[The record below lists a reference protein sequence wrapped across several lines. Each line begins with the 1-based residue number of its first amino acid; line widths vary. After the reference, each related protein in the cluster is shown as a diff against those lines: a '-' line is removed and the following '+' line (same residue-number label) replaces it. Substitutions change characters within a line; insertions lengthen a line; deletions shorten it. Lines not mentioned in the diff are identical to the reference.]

1 VSGEA
6 IGGGEVA
13 GSFGGDDANQ
23 DGTALPANTHVHVP
37 PNFSA
42 FASPE
47 EAVGLALGQGIR
59 VLGTANYY
67 DYRIYRRFEAAAT
80 SAGIVPLFG
89 NEFHTDAEDLYEIRI
104 NDPSNPGQFNLCGKG
119 LTHFDPP
126 TESAAHVIAT
136 MRAANAVRMRTM
148 VELLA
153 QHFIEA
159 GLTGGPSY
167 TQITATVARRSGVP
181 EAWVA
186 LQERHVA
193 EAFQELLFSS
203 ASEHDRP
210 AVLDRLWGRQP
221 TVDAADV
228 VAVQEALRSHLLKF
242 GKPAF
247 VPETELTFVQ
257 AYRLILDL
265 GGIPC
270 YPIFA
275 DAASSISE
283 FEDPPEAL
291 VERLL
296 DRRLYC
302 AELFP
307 SRNRPEIVDR
317 YVLALRG
324 AGIIVVAGTDHN
336 TKEMTPLSPTAGG
349 EPLSPRARRAFWE
362 GTCVVAAH
370 QELRMAGRPGYVDP
384 TGALAAGFGDSETR
398 IRWFAQAGEDAVE
411 IRTAARAGHDPAE
424 SRAPAAGL
432 GLSAAVSPPP
442 TIGNR

>member
-1 VSGEA
+1 LANEESRQEQVAESRPGPVPGEA
-6 IGGGEVA
+6 IAGGVVA
-13 GSFGGDDANQ
+13 GSFGGNEANQ
-23 DGTALPANTHVHVP
+23 GGTALRVNTHVHVP

-47 EAVGLALGQGIR
+47 EAVGLAVAQGIR

-67 DYRIYRRFEAAAT
+67 DFRIYRRFEAAAR
-80 SAGIVPLFG
+80 SASIVPLFG
-89 NEFHTDAEDLYEIRI
+89 SEFHTVAEDLDGIRI

-119 LTHFDPP
+119 LTQFDPP
-126 TESAAHVIAT
+126 TESAACLIAT
-136 MRAANAVRMRTM
+136 MRDANALRMRTM
-148 VELLA
+148 AERLA
-153 QHFIEA
+153 QHFTEA
-159 GLTGGPSY
+159 GVAGGPSY
-167 TQITATVARRSGVP
+167 TQIKATVARRSGVP
-181 EAWVA
+181 EAWIA
-186 LQERHVA
+186 LQERHLA

-203 ASEHDRP
+203 VPERDRP
-210 AVLDRLWGRQP
+210 TVLDRLWGRQP
-221 TVDAADV
+221 AVDAAEV

-247 VPETELTFVQ
+247 VPESELTFEQ
-257 AYRLILDL
+257 AYRLVLDL

-291 VERLL
+291 VERIL

-336 TKEMTPLSPTAGG
+336 TKQMTPLSPTAGG
-349 EPLSPRARRAFWE
+349 EPLSLRARRAFWE

-370 QELRMAGRPGYVDP
+370 QELRTAGRPGYVDP
-384 TGALAAGFGDSETR
+384 TGALAAGFGDTETR
-398 IRWFAQAGEDAVE
+398 IRWFAKAGEDAIE
-411 IRTAARAGHDPAE
+411 TRTAVRAGHERVE
-424 SRAPAAGL
+424 SR
-432 GLSAAVSPPP
+432 
-442 TIGNR
+442 GN